1 MSNKQVA
8 PPSITEPL
16 TDHPADDQLDRDDIF
31 EILSNRRRRYILH
44 YLKEHDS
51 ESEVGLREVVD
62 QVAAWEN
69 NTSIENLQS
78 ASRKRVYTAIKQSH
92 LPKLKD
98 KGVIEFDRQRGT
110 MSLTDAAREVEL
122 YLEYVPEEE
131 DLSWGEYYFSLSVAC
146 VAVVGASYLGIPLFD
161 RLSGVVLVAIIVVLF
176 TVSSIVHLYYSYT
189 RQSSAKHAPPTA
201 YR

>member
-8 PPSITEPL
+8 PPSVTEPL

-44 YLKEHDS
+44 YLKEHDG
-51 ESEVGLREVVD
+51 ESEVELREVVD

-98 KGVIEFDRQRGT
+98 KGVIKFDRQRGT

-122 YLEYVPEEE
+122 YLEYVPEE

-146 VAVVGASYLGIPLFD
+146 VAVVGASYLGLPLFD
-161 RLSGVVLVAIIVVLF
+161 RLSGVALVAIIVVLF
-176 TVSSIVHLYYSYT
+176 TLSSIAHLYYSYT
-189 RQSSAKHAPPTA
+189 HQSRVEPAPPMA

>member
-16 TDHPADDQLDRDDIF
+16 NDHSADDQLDRDDIF

-44 YLKEHDS
+44 YLKQHDDGT
-51 ESEVGLREVVD
+51 EANLREVVD

-69 NTSIENLQS
+69 STSIENLNS
-78 ASRKRVYTAIKQSH
+78 TSRKRVYTAIKQSH

-122 YLEYVPEEE
+122 YLEYVPEE

-176 TVSSIVHLYYSYT
+176 TISSIVHLYYSYT
-189 RQSSAKHAPPTA
+189 HHSSVEHAPPMA